1 MPNPPLESPLLSS
14 EILDF
19 TRVLILRTRFP
30 LPALALGR
38 KAQTRKSK
46 RQEEPRVTATV
57 VRTLLVFRS
66 RLRVL
71 CVLLCCGPKMVPK

>member
-1 MPNPPLESPLLSS
+1 MK
-14 EILDF
+14 
-19 TRVLILRTRFP
+19 RTRFP
-30 LPALALGR
+30 LPALALER

-71 CVLLCCGPKMVPK
+71 CVCLALFFNLRLRCFCVGLLGKQGDKGSAHVGNM